1 MGDQGADGTR
11 RPGGLPAHS
20 RREGVPRHPA
30 PEGQAAIEL
39 KYFKKKLDV
48 EIGGEQFALPNQAA
62 QDINRYHFVSDIE
75 RVEGAG
81 RGFAVALTND
91 PSYWTRGIKGDP
103 IDAAFRLHEG
113 RTLPANKPLAWARH
127 AATGRNKPSVRLQH
141 SYALTC
147 RDYGPPLAGAAKAGS
162 RSDTS
167 RSKQGGEMA
176 ADPPRRRQK

>member
-1 MGDQGADGTR
+1 
-11 RPGGLPAHS
+11 
-20 RREGVPRHPA
+20 
-30 PEGQAAIEL
+30 
-39 KYFKKKLDV
+39 
-48 EIGGEQFALPNQAA
+48 
-62 QDINRYHFVSDIE
+62 VSDIE

-162 RSDTS
+162 RQF
-167 RSKQGGEMA
+167 RYLAVEAG
-176 ADPPRRRQK
+176 R